1 MSQQISIGQ
10 IIDKTFHVYQKHFLA
25 YAKHGM
31 WLFVTLPLS
40 ILILEPIVHLFSD
53 NIFTIAIIVAIAML
67 VNFVVAIIMGNF
79 VSNGFIFATD
89 AFDKEK
95 TVTQASLQKSAWSRL
110 GAACGQSVV
119 LFVIL
124 ALAALL
130 LIPGLGL
137 FMSSSYTE
145 TPGVVLPALGM
156 FLLFAGGVAALVLI
170 VWFAVIFPFAPMKLI
185 VERQGV
191 FASIKGAFAL
201 VRGRWLATAVRVLIP
216 KIVFGVIVA
225 FVQIVVVFFFYVITA
240 AMVPVSELIG
250 ESTAAILIYILQT
263 AAVLAVTA
271 LTTPAFVIADYY
283 VYRDLVATRNA
294 S

>member
-95 TVTQASLQKSAWSRL
+95 PLHRQAYKKARGHAL
-110 GAACGQSVV
+110 AACGQSVV

-145 TPGVVLPALGM
+145 TPGVVLPRTWH
-156 FLLFAGGVAALVLI
+156 V
-170 VWFAVIFPFAPMKLI
+170 PFICRRRCCTRAHCVVCSHL
-185 VERQGV
+185 
-191 FASIKGAFAL
+191 SIRAHEAHCG
-201 VRGRWLATAVRVLIP
+201 
-216 KIVFGVIVA
+216 
-225 FVQIVVVFFFYVITA
+225 
-240 AMVPVSELIG
+240 
-250 ESTAAILIYILQT
+250 
-263 AAVLAVTA
+263 
-271 LTTPAFVIADYY
+271 TTGC
-283 VYRDLVATRNA
+283 LCKH
-294 S
+294 